1 MVTHTSPF
9 ILFFLLDDKK
19 NITWLFLLGLGYHLP
34 VKTTKEQV
42 TYYATPHL
50 RDFSLKNFPIWI
62 AYDGAGKETT
72 GEYYGFPVYGEMGTK
87 AGMHL
92 GGKEVDP
99 DKR

>member
-1 MVTHTSPF
+1 M
-9 ILFFLLDDKK
+9 
-19 NITWLFLLGLGYHLP
+19 FLLGLGYHLP

-50 RDFSLKNFPIWI
+50 RDFSLKSFPIWI
-62 AYDGAGKETT
+62 AYDGDGKETT

-99 DKR
+99 DKRYPFLLCN